1 MRHQCSAGFTLIE
14 IVIAIMILAMSLVTL
29 LGLQSASIDQS
40 LRTRNKTRAM
50 LAARQIMSVIET
62 EGQTIDLQ
70 QKSGTVEDI
79 LSLFLKNP
87 PKDSKEEQELLN
99 TESLQAFLVVEKW
112 EIKGLPK
119 DVVRRIRL
127 RISWSDSPVDS
138 IEVVYFI
145 PTEVDTSSA
154 DT

>member
-1 MRHQCSAGFTLIE
+1 MKLRQSSGFTLIE

-40 LRTRNKTRAM
+40 IRTKNKTRAM

-70 QKSGTVEDI
+70 EKSGTVNEI
-79 LSLFLKNP
+79 LSKFLKNP
-87 PKDSKEEQELLN
+87 PKDSKEEQELLD
-99 TESLQAFLVVEKW
+99 TESLQAYLVVEKW
-112 EIKGLPK
+112 DVKGLPK
-119 DVVRRIRL
+119 DVARRIRL